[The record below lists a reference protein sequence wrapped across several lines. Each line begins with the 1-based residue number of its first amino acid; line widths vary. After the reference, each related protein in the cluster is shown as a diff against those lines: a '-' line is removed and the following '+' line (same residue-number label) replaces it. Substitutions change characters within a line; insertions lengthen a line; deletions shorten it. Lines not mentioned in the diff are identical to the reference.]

1 MLPATRKKSFVQ
13 HRAKDKVRANSRNKL
28 GWIIIFTP
36 YINIKKLVRD
46 IRLQRLPKDVFPNE
60 IPKFSKFR
68 SSNLGGVE
76 NPPKKN
82 KKKKKKKNL
91 PNAQNWCPPPHGRQT
106 VWIVPKRLCS
116 RFPARVHEKGVP
128 FTRRSE
134 KRRVNEQRLADK
146 EWEKKIERK
155 REEMVFD

>member
-76 NPPKKN
+76 NLPKKN
-82 KKKKKKKNL
+82 KKKKEKIYQTHKTGALPRTEDRPFGSCLKGCAVDSQHACTKKGFHSRGGPKNDGL
-91 PNAQNWCPPPHGRQT
+91 MNS
-106 VWIVPKRLCS
+106 VWPIK
-116 RFPARVHEKGVP
+116 
-128 FTRRSE
+128 
-134 KRRVNEQRLADK
+134 N
-146 EWEKKIERK
+146 ERK
-155 REEMVFD
+155 K